1 MPFVNEEFPYTD
13 ETGHT
18 YNLFRTINHEKN
30 FILRAIR
37 QPGPQDIEH
46 GIERIFE
53 IVWEGERVE
62 MAAKYLAKKK
72 EDGTYDLKWNIHRC
86 GLVRQHLD
94 RRAEFRQLVIEA
106 MECFG
111 VHYGS
116 GGLSSFS
123 LSIDPLI
130 GSLNPEISVKAY
142 MQ

>member
-1 MPFVNEEFPYTD
+1 MPFVNEEFPFTMRD
-13 ETGHT
+13 GSIAPRM
-18 YNLFRTINHEKN
+18 RTINHEKN
-30 FILRAIR
+30 FTLRAIR

-72 EDGTYDLKWNIHRC
+72 EDGTYDLKWNIITC
-86 GLVRQHLD
+86 GVIHQHLD

-106 MECFG
+106 MKCFG

-116 GGLSSFS
+116 SGISSFS
-123 LSIDPLI
+123 LEINPRLV
-130 GSLNPEISVKAY
+130 SLNPEVPATGY